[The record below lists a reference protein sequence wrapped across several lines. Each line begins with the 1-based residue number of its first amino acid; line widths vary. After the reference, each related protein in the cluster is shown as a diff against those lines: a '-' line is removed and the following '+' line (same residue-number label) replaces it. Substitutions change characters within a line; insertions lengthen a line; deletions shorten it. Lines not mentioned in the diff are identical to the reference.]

1 MRALIVGVV
10 IVGVVGLVLV
20 GLFVERVDSRRRGPT
35 DDELRLL
42 VQAMARHLDR
52 ALGDPMERQ
61 SDRWEKQAAVLVER
75 FYGKGS
81 R

>member
-1 MRALIVGVV
+1 MRVLIPVLLL
-10 IVGVVGLVLV
+10 GLVFMV
-20 GLFVERVDSRRRGPT
+20 FSGLWLLERLESQRNGPT
-35 DDELRLL
+35 DEELRLL
-42 VQAMARHLDR
+42 AQAMARHLDR

-61 SDRWEKQAAVLVER
+61 TDRWEKQAAVLVER